1 MHDLVQDLIAAGAS
15 AWEDRPALAHKG
27 ARLSY
32 GALNAAV
39 AAVAA
44 GLLDLGLGR
53 GERVAVYLEKRVE
66 TVAGFFGAA
75 AAGGV
80 FVPVNPLLRPPQ
92 VGYILR
98 DCAVRVLV
106 TSPQR
111 ARGLADELA
120 ACPDL
125 RCVVVTGPLPENLA
139 PKELAPVVA
148 RALSWEEMLAAA
160 GPAAPHRVIDT
171 DMAAIMYTS
180 GSTGSPKGVV
190 LSHRNLVAG
199 ARSVSGY
206 LENNPDDRILSV
218 LPLSF
223 DAGLSQLT
231 TGFCA
236 GAEVILLDYL
246 LPRDVARTCAREK
259 ITGLTCVP
267 PLWVQLAEQDWPNDA
282 AASLRYFANTGGH
295 MPKPVLER
303 LRAIFPQ
310 ARPYLMYGLTE
321 AFRSTY
327 LDPGEAERRPGSI
340 GKAIPNAEILVVR
353 EDGTPCDP
361 GEHGELVHRGALVAM
376 GYWNDPARTA
386 ERFRPAPGRESG
398 LPLDEMA
405 VWSGDIVYK
414 DEEGFLYFV
423 GRRDEMIKS
432 SGYRISPSEVEDVF
446 YKSGLV
452 SEAAALG
459 VPHPRLGQGI
469 VVVASP
475 ADGGTLDT
483 EALLD
488 ACRQKLPRFMVP
500 ELIAARDA
508 LPHGPNGKIDRARLK
523 QDFMD
528 TFADIPLETRHG

>member
-1 MHDLVQDLIAAGAS
+1 MHDLVQDLIAVGAS
-15 AWEDRPALAHKG
+15 ALADRPALAHKG

-32 GALNAAV
+32 GALNGAV

-80 FVPVNPLLRPPQ
+80 FVPVNPLLRPRQ
-92 VGYILR
+92 VGFILR
-98 DCAVRVLV
+98 DCAARVLV

-111 ARGLADELA
+111 ARDLAEELA

-125 RCVVVTGPLPENLA
+125 RCVVVTGPVPETLVA
-139 PKELAPVVA
+139 EELAPA
-148 RALSWEEMLAAA
+148 ALRALSWEEMLAAA
-160 GPAAPHRVIDT
+160 GPAAPHRVVDT

-206 LENNPDDRILSV
+206 LENDPDDRILSV

-236 GAEVILLDYL
+236 GAQVVLLDYL

-267 PLWVQLAEQDWPNDA
+267 PLWVQLAELDWPTDA
-282 AASLRYFANTGGH
+282 ARHLRYFANTGGH
-295 MPKPVLER
+295 MPKPVLDR

-327 LDPGEAERRPGSI
+327 LDPGEVERRPGSI

-353 EDGTPCDP
+353 EDGTLCNP
-361 GEHGELVHRGALVAM
+361 GEHGELVHRGALVSM

-386 ERFRPAPGRESG
+386 ERFRPAPGREPG

-414 DEEGFLYFV
+414 DEEGFFYFV

-446 YKSGLV
+446 YGSGLV

-459 VPHPRLGQGI
+459 VPHP
-469 VVVASP
+469 
-475 ADGGTLDT
+475 
-483 EALLD
+483 
-488 ACRQKLPRFMVP
+488 
-500 ELIAARDA
+500 
-508 LPHGPNGKIDRARLK
+508 
-523 QDFMD
+523 
-528 TFADIPLETRHG
+528 